1 MINIKD
7 TLVKNLI
14 RCSVIDDYNKQDIID
29 DIDNAIEYE
38 DSTLE
43 YLNMFLCED
52 TNRHMIALYVEMY
65 RNDSIHSLSD
75 LEDIIRILHNEFTWL
90 PDVFTEDQLGQYFV
104 EDLDFLNVPE
114 HIRPFIDY
122 NELLNYLVC
131 NGLIYEVRSC
141 GCLYKW

>member
-7 TLVKNLI
+7 TLVENLI

-52 TNRHMIALYVEMY
+52 TNRHIQIRVKCKNTIIPTAL
-65 RNDSIHSLSD
+65 
-75 LEDIIRILHNEFTWL
+75 
-90 PDVFTEDQLGQYFV
+90 
-104 EDLDFLNVPE
+104 
-114 HIRPFIDY
+114 
-122 NELLNYLVC
+122 
-131 NGLIYEVRSC
+131 
-141 GCLYKW
+141 